1 MFTYAFATPRE
12 AAPVVTEVVSIKSYD
27 LAESPPA
34 IRISVVKTQTWAQC
48 RIFMQGFTHTGVQGL
63 GSTLGTLE
71 NVMPVVEV
79 HPRWTKGSSS
89 LFPGV
94 SWFHATCR
102 MPAVE
107 KPAHKQWD
115 NIAAKLFCT
124 WPASLQPQRCFH
136 HALRAT
142 ALLTKCQGTWIV
154 YSHKLSSL
162 SPNYDCNLFFF
173 SICRDYCNCIE
184 NLYLRCAYL
193 SFDDLCI
200 GWAASPLITSARF
213 FSKSFKATLIKC
225 IETESTWGVSCKPS
239 DWI

>member
-1 MFTYAFATPRE
+1 MFTYAFTAPR
-12 AAPVVTEVVSIKSYD
+12 AVAPVVTEVVSIKSYD

-48 RIFMQGFTHTGVQGL
+48 RIFMQGFTHTGIQGL

-79 HPRWTKGSSS
+79 QSQRTKGISS
-89 LFPGV
+89 LFPNLMHQGV

-102 MPAVE
+102 MPALQ

-124 WPASLQPQRCFH
+124 WPASLQPQQCFH

-173 SICRDYCNCIE
+173 FQSAEIIAIV
-184 NLYLRCAYL
+184 LRIFISAVHTY
-193 SFDDLCI
+193 
-200 GWAASPLITSARF
+200 PLMIY
-213 FSKSFKATLIKC
+213 
-225 IETESTWGVSCKPS
+225 V
-239 DWI
+239 